1 MIQCVNSPDI
11 GNFSD
16 KMLRSINSL
25 NTTNFQFTIM
35 NLAQN
40 PLSSLD
46 GIQSFRGLTTLM
58 LSRTCIT
65 SLSELYAVQ
74 GLKTLIASDC
84 QISDISGLQSLT
96 RLEVLHVDGNRIS
109 DITQLSVFANLNR
122 LQRLWIQNN
131 PLCSHPD
138 FKPSLYKYLPQTI
151 KNLNMHSLQVEQQ
164 QLFRLSIVVPAE
176 ESKSRVPEYL
186 IGPVLQPIQELQC
199 TPLQSIVEEAPEQQ
213 ISSELFQVQM
223 QVKRITQ
230 DSAEK
235 KLDRIEHLLKMIQGI
250 VLGPENV

>member
-1 MIQCVNSPDI
+1 
-11 GNFSD
+11 
-16 KMLRSINSL
+16 
-25 NTTNFQFTIM
+25 M

-46 GIQSFRGLTTLM
+46 GIQSFRGLTTLV

-65 SLSELYAVQ
+65 SLSELYAAQ

-96 RLEVLHVDGNRIS
+96 KLEVLHVDGNRIS
-109 DITQLSVFANLNR
+109 DITQLSVFASLNR

-138 FKPSLYKYLPQTI
+138 FKPSLYKYLPQTL
-151 KNLNMHSLQVEQQ
+151 KNLNMHSLQIEQQ
-164 QLFRLSIVVPAE
+164 QLFRLSIAVPVE
-176 ESKSRVPEYL
+176 ESKNRIPEYL
-186 IGPVLQPIQELQC
+186 VGPVLQPVQESLQF
-199 TPLQSIVEEAPEQQ
+199 TPLQSIVEEAPEQI
-213 ISSELFQVQM
+213 ISSELFQEQVQT
-223 QVKRITQ
+223 KRIGEKQ